1 MRYGYYF
8 LSRTGVK
15 LFSGVPESLPTP
27 SARFRAFSK
36 VSPHRRHVFGRSRK
50 SPDIAGTFSGV
61 PESLPTSLAQFRGI
75 PKNKK
80 LKMGRLHPFT
90 FSPFHLFTFSPFHL
104 FTLSPLHPFT
114 FSPLHPFTLSPFH
127 LFTFITTYITT
138 GAPISGV
145 TALRGIM
152 PEEPGR

>member
-15 LFSGVPESLPTP
+15 LFSGVPENLPTP
-27 SARFRAFSK
+27 SARFRAFPK
-36 VSPHRRHVFGRSRK
+36 VSRHRRHVFGHSRK
-50 SPDIAGTFSGV
+50 SPDIAGTFSGI

-80 LKMGRLHPFT
+80 LRMGRLHPFT
-90 FSPFHLFTFSPFHL
+90 FSPLHL
-104 FTLSPLHPFT
+104 
-114 FSPLHPFTLSPFH
+114 FTLSPFH

>member
-1 MRYGYYF
+1 MRYGYYI

-15 LFSGVPESLPTP
+15 LLSGIPENLPTP

-50 SPDIAGTFSGV
+50 SPDIAGTFSGI

-80 LKMGRLHPFT
+80 LKMGRLHPFV
-90 FSPFHLFTFSPFHL
+90 FHLFTFSPFQ
-104 FTLSPLHPFT
+104 PFT
-114 FSPLHPFTLSPFH
+114 FVP
-127 LFTFITTYITT
+127 
-138 GAPISGV
+138 GEV
-145 TALRGIM
+145 RRGCTSQQIA
-152 PEEPGR
+152 

>member
-15 LFSGVPESLPTP
+15 LLSGVPESLST
-27 SARFRAFSK
+27 SLACFRVFSK

-50 SPDIAGTFSGV
+50 SPDIADTFSGI

-80 LKMGRLHPFT
+80 LKMGRLHPFV
-90 FSPFHLFTFSPFHL
+90 FHLFNL
-104 FTLSPLHPFT
+104 FN
-114 FSPLHPFTLSPFH
+114 FSPLF
-127 LFTFITTYITT
+127 
-138 GAPISGV
+138 
-145 TALRGIM
+145 RGEVRRGCTCQHSVKRLKRAFGNKSICAM
-152 PEEPGR
+152 GIIYPELA